1 MAASENYLKGFNHGY
16 FLQKYEP
23 DLLHDILKTPQVD
36 HEYVAGLTDGKSELD
51 KEVLKETNKD
61 DLQEL
66 IDPFEERLNAEG
78 NKETPQKDKRFDK
91 EDR

>member
-36 HEYVAGLTDGKSELD
+36 HDYVAGLTDGKSELD
-51 KEVLKETNKD
+51 KEVLKETGRENIN
-61 DLQEL
+61 DLK
-66 IDPFEERLNAEG
+66 DPFEKRLNAQE
-78 NKETPQKDKRFDK
+78 DKNIPTNDKGFDK
-91 EDR
+91 DER

>member
-36 HEYVAGLTDGKSELD
+36 HDYVAGLTDGKGELD
-51 KEVLKETNKD
+51 KEVLKETGRKD
-61 DLQEL
+61 LNDLR
-66 IDPFEERLNAEG
+66 DPFEKRLNAQEG
-78 NKETPQKDKRFDK
+78 KDIPTNDKGFDK
-91 EDR
+91 DDR